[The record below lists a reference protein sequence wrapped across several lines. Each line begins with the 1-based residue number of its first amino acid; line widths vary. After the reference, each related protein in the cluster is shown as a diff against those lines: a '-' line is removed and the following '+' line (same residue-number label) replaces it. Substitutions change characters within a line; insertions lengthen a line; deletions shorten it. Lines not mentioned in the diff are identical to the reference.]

1 MQESVLA
8 IDLHSGHVNWVRRLR
23 SLDAWTGA
31 CNSPT
36 LKPSLC
42 PETPGPDADFGMA
55 PTFIPGGGA
64 SGTDVLAIGQ
74 KNGNLSM
81 LAADTG
87 VVEWWTVVGPG
98 SDDGS
103 MSWGIAADEHQVYF
117 TDINNSI
124 NNAAFGAALLTS
136 GARIWETPAPSNLG
150 STVPPTVVGDLVLT
164 TSTSTGVTD
173 KDTHCLLALT
183 KATGDII
190 FNMTLDSY
198 SHGGIAVYNKFIFLG
213 TGYPNYGPNFKP
225 RNGSFYVFTVDA

>member
-1 MQESVLA
+1 MALQWGSSPSIDTTRNQVFFATGNVYTVPAAFLPCTDPSSKEDCFPDNVMQESVLA
-8 IDLHSGHVNWVRRLR
+8 IDLYSGHVNWVRRLR

-31 CNSPT
+31 CS
-36 LKPSLC
+36 KPQFKALC

-98 SDDGS
+98 SQLGS

-117 TDINNSI
+117 TEIN
-124 NNAAFGAALLTS
+124 
-136 GARIWETPAPSNLG
+136 E
-150 STVPPTVVGDLVLT
+150 
-164 TSTSTGVTD
+164 
-173 KDTHCLLALT
+173 
-183 KATGDII
+183 
-190 FNMTLDSY
+190 
-198 SHGGIAVYNKFIFLG
+198 
-213 TGYPNYGPNFKP
+213 
-225 RNGSFYVFTVDA
+225 